1 MTDLLDKPRSNCAI
15 VGVYGNKEAAKL
27 AYLALYSMQHRGQE
41 SSGIASSDG
50 QTLHRH
56 VGMGLVADVF
66 RDAKI
71 FDGLS
76 GRSAIGHNRYSTSGS
91 TVINNAQPFLVK
103 SKDGQT
109 AISHNGNFVNAR
121 TLRQQL
127 EASGSLFQT
136 SSDSEVVLHLLA
148 KSSARDIIGRLQETF
163 RHLKGAYSLV
173 LLTKDELVAVRD
185 PRGWRPLCIGK
196 KHRTHFVV
204 SETCA
209 LDLLD
214 ARYVR
219 EIEPGEIVVFDKD
232 GIHTDR
238 LEEKAAR
245 CACIFEFVYFSR
257 PDSKIFGEN
266 VDKARRKLGKNLA
279 LEHPAEADIVIA
291 VPDSSNTAAV
301 GFSRRTNIKF
311 ELGLIRNHYIGRTFI
326 HPEQS
331 VRDFNVRIKFNPVK
345 GVLKGRRVVVVEDS
359 IVRGTTLRQ
368 LTRMLRK
375 AGAKEIHV
383 RISSPPIISPC
394 YYGMDFPTR
403 DELIANNMSIEEI
416 RRFMEVD
423 SLEYLSKEGL
433 LSAVPHD
440 KGGYCTACFTGEYP
454 IMPEELMDKHAHD
467 DTNGKMAVVPET
479 LGALRP
485 TALESSGSGLRP
497 ASKEKQGG
505 GAGAGEIG
513 RAIKLQDEVTVRKK
527 AG

>member
-50 QTLHRH
+50 DLLRRH

-71 FDGLS
+71 FDGLL
-76 GRSAIGHNRYSTSGS
+76 GRNAIGHNRYSTSGS
-91 TVINNAQPFLVK
+91 TVLANAQPFLVK
-103 SKDGQT
+103 SKDGQM

-121 TLRQQL
+121 TVRQQL
-127 EASGSLFQT
+127 EAAGSLFQ
-136 SSDSEVVLHLLA
+136 SSTDSEVVLHLLA
-148 KSSARDIIGRLQETF
+148 KSTAPDIAGRVKETF

-173 LLTKDELVAVRD
+173 ILTKDQLVAVRD

-196 KHRTHFVV
+196 KQRTHFVV

-214 ARYVR
+214 AKYVR
-219 EIEPGEIVVFDKD
+219 EVEPGEIVVIDKD
-232 GIHTDR
+232 GIHSDH
-238 LEEKAAR
+238 LEEKASR

-279 LEHPAEADIVIA
+279 LEHPADADIVIA

-301 GFSRRTNIKF
+301 GYSRRANIKF

-403 DELIANNMSIEEI
+403 DELIANNMSVEEI
-416 RRFMEVD
+416 RRYMEVD
-423 SLEYLSKEGL
+423 SLAYLSKEGL
-433 LSAVPHD
+433 LAAVPQD

-454 IMPEELMDKHAHD
+454 IIPEELMDKHSHD
-467 DTNGKMAVVPET
+467 DNNGKMAGTVT
-479 LGALRP
+479 STNGAK
-485 TALESSGSGLRP
+485 AVG
-497 ASKEKQGG
+497 
-505 GAGAGEIG
+505 
-513 RAIKLQDEVTVRKK
+513 QDVKIEHEVTAQNKK
-527 AG
+527 